1 MRALLLLCTVGVVMA
16 CVIDLTSARY
26 IPQGYNTRAQALS
39 MEENAND
46 RDIASFSGKGWS
58 I

>member
-1 MRALLLLCTVGVVMA
+1 MRVLLLLCTVGVVMA

-26 IPQGYNTRAQALS
+26 IPQGYNARAPALS

-46 RDIASFSGKGWS
+46 SGVASISGKGW
-58 I
+58 